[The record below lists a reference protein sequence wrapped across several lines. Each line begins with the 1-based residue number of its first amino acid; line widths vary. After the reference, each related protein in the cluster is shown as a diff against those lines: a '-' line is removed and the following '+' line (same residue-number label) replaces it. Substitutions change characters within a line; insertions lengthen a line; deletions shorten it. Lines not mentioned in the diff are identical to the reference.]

1 MLMLASHSSEKGMKM
16 LRGQV
21 AYVQF
26 WFLGNM
32 SGAKTFVTL
41 ETF

>member
-1 MLMLASHSSEKGMKM
+1 MLMLASHSSQEGMKM

-21 AYVQF
+21 ACVQI
-26 WFLGNM
+26 WFLCNM
-32 SGAKTFVTL
+32 SGAKAFITL